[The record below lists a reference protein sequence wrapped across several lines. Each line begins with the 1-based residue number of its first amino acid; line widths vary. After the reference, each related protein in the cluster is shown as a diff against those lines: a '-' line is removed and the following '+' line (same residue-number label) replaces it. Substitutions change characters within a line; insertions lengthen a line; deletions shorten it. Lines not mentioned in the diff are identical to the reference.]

1 MTQKG
6 IKKVLTSVSGS
17 SPMAPTS
24 LAALTQITDSYASLL
39 QQFVLPGTSMQQ
51 HMNNLP
57 EGWAWPGHH
66 IPQPQCHHL
75 LSGN

>member
-1 MTQKG
+1 
-6 IKKVLTSVSGS
+6 
-17 SPMAPTS
+17 
-24 LAALTQITDSYASLL
+24 
-39 QQFVLPGTSMQQ
+39 VLPGTSMQQ

>member
-57 EGWAWPGHH
+57 EGWA
-66 IPQPQCHHL
+66 
-75 LSGN
+75 